1 MPNYGLNG
9 LLKKNEPDWAT
20 IERFDWVE
28 PMKNCPQD
36 TIYHAEGDVW
46 THTRMVVFELM
57 QLAEYQL
64 LSEHERYI
72 LFLSA
77 LLHDIAKPPC
87 TFEENGRIT
96 SPKHAAIGEKVVREL
111 LWNADF
117 EIREIIASLV
127 RLHGLPIWS
136 LDKLNPNRAVIAS
149 SLRVNNHL
157 LYLLAKADAL
167 GRICEDKDDLLLR
180 IDLFKEICLENECF
194 YAHKTFHNT
203 HSRYKFFQNEDENY
217 PSVIFDD
224 TAFEVIILSGIAGS
238 GKDSFHEKHFS
249 RYPSVSLDNIRKELK
264 IKPTDKD
271 GQGKVSQLAYE
282 RAKEFC
288 RKKQSFVWNSTNLTS
303 DLRSKL
309 IRTLG
314 VYNPKFKI
322 KYIETTMENIFSRR
336 HEEIPP
342 SVLERMIRQL
352 DMPQLTEVHEVE
364 YFRT

>member
-9 LLKKNEPDWAT
+9 LLKNNEPDWAS
-20 IERFDWVE
+20 IEKFDWVE

-64 LSEHERYI
+64 LSEHERYV

-136 LDKLNPNRAVIAS
+136 LDKFNPNRAVISS

-352 DMPQLTEVHEVE
+352 DMPKLTEVHEVE